1 MSEKNS
7 IFRKKSLDRIESPEQ
22 LNDYIRVTSPGIWI
36 FLAAAIILLV
46 GIILWGIFGHL
57 VTKTDLQVSVEKGKG
72 TCYVTAVVS
81 EDINEDTRLE
91 VGDDSVPVE
100 VDTSQSVIAASVL
113 TEEALSLEGLTG
125 AEVLYPVTTQLS
137 LDDGTYNGV
146 LVIEKIRPI
155 SFIISSR

>member
-36 FLAAAIILLV
+36 FLAAAIVLLV

-57 VTKTDLQVSVEKGKG
+57 VTRTDLQVNVEGGTG

-81 EDINEDTRLE
+81 EDINEDSRLE
-91 VGDDSVPVE
+91 VEEYSVPVE
-100 VDTSQSVIAASVL
+100 LDTSQSVIAASVL

-125 AEVLYPVTTQLS
+125 SEILYPVTAQLS
-137 LDDGTYNGV
+137 LGNGTYNGA
-146 LVIEKIRPI
+146 LVIEKIKPI